1 MNKELQVL
9 LKSDKIEELEKGI
22 KLANTKGTI
31 DEVSLICKLL
41 KHPQVDIF
49 EASVVELL
57 SSIKTKESNQK
68 IIDSLQSFKEQNL
81 NLRALVQVCWQS
93 QLDFTQY
100 LDFFIDIFI
109 TEDYL
114 TSIESF
120 TVVENILSD
129 YTYKDDFLIEKVDKV
144 KDNLSKMDE
153 QKLLLAKEL
162 ILVLEP

>member
-9 LKSDKIEELEKGI
+9 LKSEKINEIEKGI

-41 KHPQVDIF
+41 VHPKKDIF
-49 EASVVELL
+49 ETSVIELL
-57 SSIKTKESNQK
+57 SSIKIKESNQE
-68 IIDSLQSFKEQNL
+68 IIESLQSFIEQKL
-81 NLRALVQVCWQS
+81 DLRALVQVCWQS

-100 LDFFIDIFI
+100 LDLFVDIFI
-109 TEDYL
+109 SEDYL

-129 YTYKDDFLIEKVDKV
+129 YSYKEDFLIEQVDKI

-162 ILVLEP
+162 LLVLES